1 MKPRLNGDAGAV
13 ACTLHT
19 HFTVTQTHSP
29 PLAPS
34 SNVQQRNK
42 TPIRNKTA
50 VHAHTRGHGHRS
62 HETQTSGIGHSIQ
75 QHLPR
80 ATSGAVKAT
89 PIWGEEPLHAGMQ
102 VTHLNPVVLL
112 PGVRSGSGPSCTF
125 FRRGTWA
132 DGALA
137 RGAGRSKSAGAEL
150 ECSPMGGV
158 E

>member
-13 ACTLHT
+13 ACTLRT
-19 HFTVTQTHSP
+19 HFTATLTHSP

-42 TPIRNKTA
+42 PPKLKRLSTFTRVATATEATTRKQVGLGIRYNSICLGQPECSQG
-50 VHAHTRGHGHRS
+50 HAHLVVYR
-62 HETQTSGIGHSIQ
+62 
-75 QHLPR
+75 
-80 ATSGAVKAT
+80 
-89 PIWGEEPLHAGMQ
+89 PLHAGMQ
-102 VTHLNPVVLL
+102 ETHLNPVVLL
-112 PGVRSGSGPSCTF
+112 PGVRSGSGPSCTL